1 MRRGKAQSNRARTA
15 GWTAALIL
23 GCAVLSCPVSA
34 LATEPGLDP
43 LIAGAGSL
51 LDPRTPQADP
61 TALPQ
66 YSLKAADVSG
76 NTPAKSSSLFEAI
89 PAATQTLVARAADT
103 EKDKSAVS
111 GQETTDDG
119 QEVSAPAVEEET
131 PAPEPAEKPAPE
143 PEEESSTLVMAD
155 VNQTLNVRVEPDPS
169 AEKIGVL
176 YKDCGGT
183 ILERRNG
190 WTKLQSG
197 DLVGWASDD
206 YLLFGKQAEALAADV
221 GNLIARI
228 GTDSLRV
235 RKEASK
241 DSGIYGL
248 VKTGETYEV
257 VKRDDGSGFVC
268 IDYKG
273 KEGYVSSDFVKVDFK
288 IDTGETLEAINKRE
302 KAEAEKKAKLVVNQG
317 AVAANTDEVKLLA
330 ALIQCEAGNQPY
342 EGKLGVA
349 AVVMNRVRS
358 GAYPNSIYSVIYA
371 SGQFG
376 PAATGQ
382 VASAYVG
389 EIAIGQSC
397 YTAAQA
403 AINGET
409 TVGGACHFRRV
420 GSHEGVVIGNH
431 VFW

>member
-1 MRRGKAQSNRARTA
+1 MRAGKKQSHHARTA
-15 GWTAALIL
+15 ALTAALLL
-23 GCAVLSCPVSA
+23 GYAVLSCPACVQ
-34 LATEPGLDP
+34 ATESGLDP

-61 TALPQ
+61 AALPH
-66 YSLKAADVSG
+66 YSLQASDVSG
-76 NTPAKSSSLFEAI
+76 NTEAKSSSLFEAI
-89 PAATQTLVARAADT
+89 PAATQTLIARAADT
-103 EKDKSAVS
+103 GKPAAAKQAEAVEQPVTPDPVES
-111 GQETTDDG
+111 E
-119 QEVSAPAVEEET
+119 EAAPAEDAKKT
-131 PAPEPAEKPAPE
+131 AEE
-143 PEEESSTLVMAD
+143 PEEEQSTLVMAD
-155 VNQTLNVRVEPDPS
+155 VNQTLNVRVEPDAS
-169 AEKIGVL
+169 SEKIGVL

-183 ILERRNG
+183 ILERRDG

-206 YLLFGKQAEALAADV
+206 YLLFGKKAEALAKDV
-221 GNLIARI
+221 GNLIAEIR
-228 GTDSLRV
+228 TDSLRV
-235 RKEASK
+235 RKEPNK
-241 DSGIYGL
+241 DSGVYGL
-248 VKTGETYEV
+248 VKTGETYDVLQKDEV
-257 VKRDDGSGFVC
+257 SGFIC

-273 KEGYVSSDFVKVDFK
+273 KEGYVSSDYVRVDYH
-288 IDTGETLEAINKRE
+288 IDHGETLEAINKRE
-302 KAEAEKKAKLVVNQG
+302 KEEAEKKAKLVANQG

-376 PAATGQ
+376 PAASGQ

-409 TVGGACHFRRV
+409 TVGGACHFRRA
-420 GSHEGVVIGNH
+420 GSHDGVVIGNH

>member
-1 MRRGKAQSNRARTA
+1 MKQRKPQSDRARAAVFTA
-15 GWTAALIL
+15 SLL
-23 GCAVLSCPVSA
+23 LSCAVLSCPVPA
-34 LATEPGLDP
+34 HATEPGLDP
-43 LIAGAGSL
+43 FIAGAGSL
-51 LDPRTPQADP
+51 LDPRTPQTDP
-61 TALPQ
+61 AALPQ
-66 YSLKAADVSG
+66 YSVKASDISG
-76 NTPAKSSSLFEAI
+76 NTQTRSSSLFEAI

-103 EKDKSAVS
+103 GKPAERK
-111 GQETTDDG
+111 DDG
-119 QEVSAPAVEEET
+119 NDAKAAASAPEAEE
-131 PAPEPAEKPAPE
+131 APKTESAEEPAEE
-143 PEEESSTLVMAD
+143 PQEETSTLVMAD
-155 VNQTLNVRVEPDPS
+155 VNQTLNVRVEPDAS
-169 AEKIGVL
+169 SEKIGVL

-183 ILERRNG
+183 ILERRDG

-206 YLLFGKQAEALAADV
+206 YLLFGKEAEALANDV
-221 GNLIARI
+221 GNLIAKIR
-228 GTDSLRV
+228 TDSLRV

-248 VKTGETYEV
+248 VKTGDTFDV
-257 VKRDDGSGFVC
+257 IKKDDGSGFVC

-273 KEGYVSSDFVKVDFK
+273 NEGYVSADYAEVTFE
-288 IDTGETLEAINKRE
+288 IDTGETLAAINKRE
-302 KAEAEKKAKLVVNQG
+302 KEEAEKKAKLKANQG
-317 AVAANTDEVKLLA
+317 AVSANTDEVKLLA

-376 PAATGQ
+376 PAASGQ
-382 VASAYVG
+382 VAAAYVG
-389 EIAIGQSC
+389 QTAIGQSC

-420 GSHEGVVIGNH
+420 GAHDGVVIGNH